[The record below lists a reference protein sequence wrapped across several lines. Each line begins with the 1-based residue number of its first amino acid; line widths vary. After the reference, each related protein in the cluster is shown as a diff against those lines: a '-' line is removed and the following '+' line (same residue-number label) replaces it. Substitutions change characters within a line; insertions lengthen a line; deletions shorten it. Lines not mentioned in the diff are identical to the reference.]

1 MTGQQLKNSILQWAI
16 QGKLVPQIESEGTAE
31 DLLKEIRAEK
41 ERLVKEGK
49 LKKKDLEVK
58 PIEEDE
64 IPFEIP
70 SGWRW
75 VRIGDVFLHA
85 SGKQLAG
92 GKDKGTPRE
101 YITTSNLYWNRFE
114 LDTLKTMC
122 FTDEEVVNS
131 SATKGDLLVCEGGAG
146 YGRSAIWPY
155 DYDICLQNHVHRLRP
170 LYNGASEYVYYI
182 MYLLKES
189 NQIDSV
195 GTAMPGLSAGKLKM
209 IPFPLPPLSEQKR
222 IVSKIEEL
230 MPLVEEYGK
239 AQERLEALNKEL
251 PEKLKKSVLQEAI
264 MGKLVPQDPSE
275 GTAEELLAEI
285 RKEKEKLVKE
295 GKLKKKDLEVKPIE
309 DDEIPFEIPE
319 GWRWCRYCDVFRVI
333 NGDRGKNYPS
343 KDKLSNTGIPF
354 VSALNLSNNS
364 IAIDDRLLCVSEKQF
379 DLLGSGKINKGDTL
393 VCIRGSL
400 GKHGIYPL
408 DRGAIASSLVI
419 CRSFYSQ
426 NYLSSYLSLY
436 LDSELFK
443 EEIRKYDN
451 GTAQPNLAAKSLE
464 EFLFPLPPLSEQK
477 RIVAKLEE
485 VMEEIEGMK

>member
-1 MTGQQLKNSILQWAI
+1 MTGQQLKNSILQLAI

-41 ERLVKEGK
+41 EKLVKEGK

-58 PIEEDE
+58 PIEDDE

-70 SGWRW
+70 ESWKW
-75 VRIGDVFLHA
+75 VRIGDIFLHA

-92 GKDKGTPRE
+92 GKDKGMPRE
-101 YITTSNLYWNRFE
+101 YITTSNLYWNRFV
-114 LDTLKTMC
+114 LDTVKTMC
-122 FTDEEVVNS
+122 FTDEEVQSS

-170 LYNGASEYVYYI
+170 LFKGASEYVYYI

-195 GTAMPGLSAGKLKM
+195 GTAMPGLSAGKLKL
-209 IPFPLPPLSEQKR
+209 IPVPLPPLSEQKR
-222 IVSKIEEL
+222 IVAKIEEL

-239 AQERLEALNKEL
+239 AQERLETLNREL

-264 MGKLVPQDPSE
+264 MGKLVPQDPTE

-319 GWRWCRYCDVFRVI
+319 GWRWVRGRFLFAPMQSIKPQGETFKYIDIDAIDNKRNEHIVKNIITSNAPSRASRKTQK
-333 NGDRGKNYPS
+333 GDILFSMVRPYLKN
-343 KDKLSNTGIPF
+343 
-354 VSALNLSNNS
+354 
-364 IAIDDRLLCVSEKQF
+364 IAIVKEDDC
-379 DLLGSGKINKGDTL
+379 
-393 VCIRGSL
+393 
-400 GKHGIYPL
+400 
-408 DRGAIASSLVI
+408 IASTGFFV
-419 CRSFYSQ
+419 CRPYIIDIQYCFRML
-426 NYLSSYLSLY
+426 LSSYVIDGLTN
-436 LDSELFK
+436 DFMK
-443 EEIRKYDN
+443 GDN
-451 GTAQPNLAAKSLE
+451 SPSINNDDFLNY
-464 EFLFPLPPLSEQK
+464 LFPLPPLAEQK

-485 VMEEIEGMK
+485 VMREIEGMK

>member
-1 MTGQQLKNSILQWAI
+1 MTGQQLKNSILQLAI

-58 PIEEDE
+58 PIEDDE

-264 MGKLVPQDPSE
+264 MGKLVPQDPTE

-309 DDEIPFEIPE
+309 DDEIPFEIPKSWKWVRVKEISNSYIGLTYSPTEVCPNGVIVLRSSNIKE
-319 GWRWCRYCDVFRVI
+319 GKLDMDDIVRVNKEINEKLYVEENDILICARNGSAKLVGKSAIIKNIKEPMTFGAFMAICKTPFYEYMYCFLQSDVFFSQLRDVSGTTTI
-333 NGDRGKNYPS
+333 NQLTQNNF
-343 KDKLSNTGIPF
+343 NTFI
-354 VSALNLSNNS
+354 V
-364 IAIDDRLLCVSEKQF
+364 
-379 DLLGSGKINKGDTL
+379 
-393 VCIRGSL
+393 
-400 GKHGIYPL
+400 
-408 DRGAIASSLVI
+408 
-419 CRSFYSQ
+419 
-426 NYLSSYLSLY
+426 
-436 LDSELFK
+436 
-443 EEIRKYDN
+443 
-451 GTAQPNLAAKSLE
+451 
-464 EFLFPLPPLSEQK
+464 PLPPLPEQK

-485 VMEEIEGMK
+485 VMGEIEGMK